1 MIDDRRSSLIA
12 YDVHLHQPSGM
23 DDLSLQ
29 RADPT
34 AAGEALSFLAGGGE
48 MGERIR
54 AFDWTRS
61 PLGAPH
67 TWPASLRTALRILL
81 TTNHP
86 VFIFWGPSHSCFY
99 NDAYSRSLGP
109 EQHPGILGLDGLQAW
124 HAIWPIIGPQIEMV
138 MRGDGSTWHENQ
150 LIPITRFGAI
160 DDVYWTYS
168 YGPIHDD
175 NAPHA
180 VGGVLVLCTET
191 TAAIRSEANQRA
203 DAAKWR
209 ALFEQSP
216 GFICVLRGPEH
227 RFEYG
232 NPQYCALIGRDE
244 MPVGLT
250 VADGLPE
257 VVAQGY
263 ITLLDEVL
271 RSGKSH
277 SAYGA
282 SVVLSGVERFVDFVY
297 QPIFEED
304 GAVSGILV
312 QGFDVTEREH
322 AQTRLAESAARLQLA
337 TDAAEI
343 GIHEFDFASGHIE
356 WDARV
361 RRLWGVS
368 SDVDITYQIFMD
380 GVVEAD
386 HVATQTAFDRAVDP
400 ENHGVYE
407 AEYRVRDPEG
417 VVRWVRATG
426 HVFFDGATPL
436 RLVGT
441 VQDISRQKFDQVK
454 LIDTDRRKD
463 IFLAT
468 LAHELRN
475 PLAPIRNAAQILSMP
490 GIGAGEVTW
499 AQQVIARQSKHMASL
514 LDDLLD
520 IARLTQGRLA
530 LHREFLDIRAVLD
543 AAVETIQPQLEAK
556 HHRLQI
562 DSPDGGVFISGDA
575 MRLCQVFA
583 NLLANAIKYME
594 AGGSIRVQATTSA
607 DALTVAITDT
617 GVGMS
622 ADTLAEVFGMFRQS
636 AASLERA
643 EGGLGIGL
651 ALVRAV
657 VELHGGRVG
666 AVSDGL
672 GLGSTFSVTLPL
684 SLPTRASDSTSEEH
698 VMPLSETARK
708 ILIADDNTDAA
719 ESQSVLL
726 ALHGHDV
733 KVTADGAETPAVA
746 TTFKP
751 SQSSCA

>member
-1 MIDDRRSSLIA
+1 
-12 YDVHLHQPSGM
+12 M
-23 DDLSLQ
+23 DDPSLQ
-29 RADPT
+29 RADLT
-34 AAGEALSFLAGGGE
+34 AASESLSFLAGGGE

-54 AFDWTRS
+54 AFDWTQT
-61 PLGAPH
+61 PLGAPK
-67 TWPASLRTALRILL
+67 TWRASLRTALQILL

-99 NDAYSRSLGP
+99 NDAYARSLGP

-124 HAIWPIIGPQIEMV
+124 TAIWPIIGPQIDLV
-138 MRGDGSTWHENQ
+138 MLGKGATWHENQ
-150 LIPITRFGAI
+150 LIPITRFGAV

-175 NAPHA
+175 GAPHG

-191 TAAIRSEANQRA
+191 TTAMRSEATQRA
-203 DAAKWR
+203 DATKWR
-209 ALFEQSP
+209 TLFEQSP

-232 NPQYCALIGRDE
+232 NPQYCALIGRDQ

-250 VADGLPE
+250 VAEALPE
-257 VVAQGY
+257 VVEQGY
-263 ITLLDEVL
+263 IELLDEVL
-271 RSGKSH
+271 RSGESH

-282 SVVLSGVERFVDFVY
+282 SVVLSDVERFVDFVY

-312 QGFDVTEREH
+312 QGFDVTEREL
-322 AQTRLAESAARLQLA
+322 AQTRLAETAARLQLA

-368 SDVDITYQIFMD
+368 PDVDITYQIFID

-386 HVATQTAFDRAVDP
+386 HVVTQTAFDRALDP
-400 ENHGVYE
+400 KNDGVYQ
-407 AEYRVRDPEG
+407 AEYRVRDRDG
-417 VVRWVRATG
+417 NVRWIRATG
-426 HVFFDGATPL
+426 HVFFDGATPR

-499 AQQVIARQSKHMASL
+499 AQEVIARQSKHMASL

-530 LHREFLDIRAVLD
+530 LQRESLDIRAVLD
-543 AAVETIQPQLEAK
+543 TAVVTIRPQLEAK

-562 DSPDGGVFISGDA
+562 DSPDVGVFIYCDS

-583 NLLANAIKYME
+583 NLLANSIKYME
-594 AGGSIRVQATTSA
+594 AGGSIGVKVTTNA
-607 DALTVAITDT
+607 DALTVTITDT

-622 ADTLAEVFGMFRQS
+622 AETLAEVFGMFRQS

-672 GLGSTFSVTLPL
+672 GTGSTFSVTLPL
-684 SLPTRASDSTSEEH
+684 NTP
-698 VMPLSETARK
+698 
-708 ILIADDNTDAA
+708 ILA
-719 ESQSVLL
+719 
-726 ALHGHDV
+726 
-733 KVTADGAETPAVA
+733 
-746 TTFKP
+746 
-751 SQSSCA
+751 